1 MRDRHWPRRES
12 DTRKSNETPHK
23 EFFYTPEAARQ
34 QRIVV
39 GCLHIMGARMPSK
52 SRSNG
57 LPAYQRIQG
66 TIRKRIDAGDLRT
79 GDAVPSERDLAR
91 IHQVSL
97 MTARHALAT
106 LEREGVVERR
116 RGIGTFVSAPKI
128 HFNKLM
134 SYTEQMASR
143 SMTAGS
149 KVLFSKIIDDEQEA
163 NARLSLSP
171 KSGVL
176 KLERL
181 RHAAGEPFALET
193 CYLSA
198 AQFPDCSRRRYKR
211 NHCSEFWNASTRWK
225 SGMPTRRWTQRQR
238 IHARRICLMCHD
250 ASRYFVFDKL
260 FFRRAARRFSM
271 CSVFTGRTA
280 IIW

>member
-1 MRDRHWPRRES
+1 MPPK
-12 DTRKSNETPHK
+12 TRN
-23 EFFYTPEAARQ
+23 
-34 QRIVV
+34 
-39 GCLHIMGARMPSK
+39 
-52 SRSNG
+52 NG

-66 TIRKRIDAGDLRT
+66 TLRKRIDAGDLRT

-91 IHQVSL
+91 IHSVSL
-97 MTARHALAT
+97 MTARHALAS

-143 SMTAGS
+143 SMTAAS
-149 KVLFSKIIDDEQEA
+149 KILFAKIIDDEQEA

-171 KSGVL
+171 KSGVI

-181 RHAAGEPFALET
+181 RHAAGEPFALEI

-198 AQFPDCSRRRYKR
+198 AQFPGLLSAPLQRESLFGILERDFKVEIGYSDEEVDATAADPRTADLLDVPRREPLLRIR
-211 NHCSEFWNASTRWK
+211 QVIFSTNGKAVLYVLGFYR
-225 SGMPTRRWTQRQR
+225 SDRHNLV
-238 IHARRICLMCHD
+238 I
-250 ASRYFVFDKL
+250 
-260 FFRRAARRFSM
+260 RRF
-271 CSVFTGRTA
+271 R
-280 IIW
+280 